1 MTAATDSRPATEP
14 APISGLVPMIH
25 VAEMERSVTFYRL
38 IGFEIGNYVPR
49 EGPMHWAWL
58 YAPKAADWK
67 RGPNL
72 MLTRSPGPIDR
83 QRAGSAVLPVRG
95 GLDVPAEPAVGER
108 CRRRRDRIPRLSAE
122 RRVPCAG
129 SGRLHADDRAVGA
142 RYTVTPRL
150 CDFAFRMRRLV
161 ILIALTGAACSA
173 NARGDMRRFQ
183 LTGVVVGRETSPPRI
198 VVAHDAVD
206 GLMPAMS
213 MAFETAT
220 DSPAVRDGDRIR
232 ATLVLSGTTS
242 WLEDVR
248 ITVPGGAVG
257 MRGPAAGRA
266 MPARSCPTYP
276 WSIKSVGACRCATSP
291 AVSWSSPL
299 SIPAARCPLSV
310 R

>member
-1 MTAATDSRPATEP
+1 MTP
-14 APISGLVPMIH
+14 
-25 VAEMERSVTFYRL
+25 
-38 IGFEIGNYVPR
+38 
-49 EGPMHWAWL
+49 W
-58 YAPKAADWK
+58 
-67 RGPNL
+67 
-72 MLTRSPGPIDR
+72 
-83 QRAGSAVLPVRG
+83 
-95 GLDVPAEPAVGER
+95 
-108 CRRRRDRIPRLSAE
+108 
-122 RRVPCAG
+122 
-129 SGRLHADDRAVGA
+129 
-142 RYTVTPRL
+142 L

-183 LTGVVVGRETSPPRI
+183 LTGVVVGREASPPRI

-213 MAFETAT
+213 MAFGTAT

-266 MPARSCPTYP
+266 MPGAVVPDLP
-276 WSIKSVGACRCATSP
+276 LVDQVGTG
-291 AVSWSSPL
+291 VSL
-299 SIPAARCPLSV
+299 RDFAGRVVVVTFIYTRCPLPTFCPLMVAHLEHVRRRANDDGLGDRLALVGVTLDPVHDTPAVLHAYGTSALKASNRFDQWTLATGTPAQVEDAARFFDVGYRTEGGFVVHTLTTTVVGHDGRVIRVFASNSWRPEELYDVVRAGLERASV